1 MQKTGDDYFDSKEFR
16 ELLSKYE
23 ESVSSGQPFFM
34 DADEL
39 TDIADYYHFTGDLD
53 LADDA
58 IERALSLNPGATLPL
73 AYKIRESLAQEDIEQ
88 AEELLSQI
96 VDKSDP
102 EYLYMQA
109 EVLIAQNKIEE
120 ADNILREHFQSIPS
134 DDYQDYVFDVAK
146 IYLDYGVNE
155 KAYEWMMRSSGN
167 DSPDFKELMGH
178 VMFGLGKFKDSQR
191 IFNELLDKN
200 PYSTHYWNALASA
213 QFMNEDYGDSITS
226 SEYAIAIDPTDTD
239 GLINK
244 ANGLF
249 RLNNYEEAFDYYQRY
264 HALMPD
270 NDFCELQLGVCLL
283 NMNRTEE
290 SIGHLQKA
298 AKLTYEG
305 SPNQIQIYQELAF
318 AFSAANKLDDALA
331 CIDSTQALDCDH
343 ADMEVLR
350 GHILLENQKT
360 EQAEAAF
367 RTAISDSGNSPQIL
381 LRIIVSLYDN
391 KYLKAAYTMFL
402 KFFQTVGDE
411 YNEGYSY
418 MALCCWDLKRYRDFL
433 FYLKEALRRNP
444 KEAHAVLGHLFP
456 NDMETTDYY
465 TFMKKELNI

>member
-1 MQKTGDDYFDSKEFR
+1 
-16 ELLSKYE
+16 
-23 ESVSSGQPFFM
+23 
-34 DADEL
+34 
-39 TDIADYYHFTGDLD
+39 
-53 LADDA
+53 
-58 IERALSLNPGATLPL
+58 
-73 AYKIRESLAQEDIEQ
+73 
-88 AEELLSQI
+88 
-96 VDKSDP
+96 
-102 EYLYMQA
+102 
-109 EVLIAQNKIEE
+109 
-120 ADNILREHFQSIPS
+120 
-134 DDYQDYVFDVAK
+134 
-146 IYLDYGVNE
+146 
-155 KAYEWMMRSSGN
+155 MMRSSGN

-367 RTAISDSGNSPQIL
+367 RTAISESGNSPQIL

-402 KFFQTVGDE
+402 KF
-411 YNEGYSY
+411 S
-418 MALCCWDLKRYRDFL
+418 K
-433 FYLKEALRRNP
+433 P
-444 KEAHAVLGHLFP
+444 
-456 NDMETTDYY
+456 
-465 TFMKKELNI
+465 